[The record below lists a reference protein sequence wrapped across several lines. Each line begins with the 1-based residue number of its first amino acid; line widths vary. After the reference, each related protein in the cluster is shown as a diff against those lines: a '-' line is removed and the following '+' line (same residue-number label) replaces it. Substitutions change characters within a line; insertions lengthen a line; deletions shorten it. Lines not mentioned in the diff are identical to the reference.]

1 MKQILGLGVLVSLVL
16 VTGCHRFA
24 ADASRATA
32 FQPVQISAPD
42 VDAAE
47 PVTATAPDGGFYVAW
62 VNHNANSK
70 SDVMLAHYDSE
81 GATASSPVMVNEQA
95 GVATAWRG
103 DPPSI
108 AVADKSVYVLW
119 TARVESDGKK
129 GTDLYLSVSHD
140 QGKTFA
146 SPVKVNDDKL
156 PGAHGMHS
164 LAVANDGKIYAAW
177 LDERN
182 IITPKPSKHAGGH
195 HMESNRELF
204 VTHSTDGGKTFSANR
219 KVAENACPCCK
230 TALAVSADGTL
241 YAGWRQVLPG
251 NFRHI
256 AVASSTDG
264 GANFSVPVIV
274 SDDKWM
280 LQGCPVSGPSL
291 AADASGTLKV
301 VWYAAGENDAP
312 GLYFAE
318 TRDKG
323 RTFSP
328 RSLLMQETVKGTPA
342 LVGTSDRAVAIWQ
355 GAVGQQPETKV
366 RELGGAGAAVSVAA
380 NAELPSGVLSKGKLF
395 VAYITKVGEKRSVWL
410 AKVG

>member
-1 MKQILGLGVLVSLVL
+1 MRQILGLGVLLSLLL
-16 VTGCHRFA
+16 VAGCARFNA
-24 ADASRATA
+24 GASRAT
-32 FQPVQISAPD
+32 FQPIQISAPE

-62 VNHNANSK
+62 VNHNANSE
-70 SDVMLAHYDSE
+70 SDVMLARFDNE
-81 GATASSPVMVNEQA
+81 GVSSGSPVMVNQQA

-103 DPPSI
+103 DPPSV

-129 GTDLYLSVSHD
+129 GTDLYLSVSQD
-140 QGKTFA
+140 SGKTFA
-146 SPVKVNDDKL
+146 TAVKVNDDKL

-164 LAVANDGKIYAAW
+164 LAVAKDGKIYIAW

-182 IITPKPSKHAGGH
+182 VAAPQPSKHAGGH

-204 VTHSTDGGKTFSANR
+204 ISYSTDGGKTFSKNQ

-230 TALAVSADGTL
+230 TALAVSSDGTL
-241 YAGWRQVLPG
+241 YASWRQVLPG

-264 GANFSVPVIV
+264 GASFSSPVIV
-274 SDDKWM
+274 SDDKWV

-291 AADASGTLKV
+291 STTADGTLIV
-301 VWYAAGENDAP
+301 VWYAAGEGDAP

-318 TRDKG
+318 TRDKA

-328 RSLLMQETVKGTPA
+328 RSLMMQETVKGTPA
-342 LVGTSDRAVAIWQ
+342 LAAANDRAVAIWQ
-355 GAVGQQPETKV
+355 GAVGQQPETKI
-366 RELGGAGAAVSVAA
+366 REIGGAGAAVSVAA
-380 NAELPSGVLSKGKLF
+380 NAELPSGVLAKDKLF